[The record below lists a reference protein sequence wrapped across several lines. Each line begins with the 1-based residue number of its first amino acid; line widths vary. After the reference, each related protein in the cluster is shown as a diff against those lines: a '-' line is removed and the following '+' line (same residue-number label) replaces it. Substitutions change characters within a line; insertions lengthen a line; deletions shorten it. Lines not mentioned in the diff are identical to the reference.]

1 MRSIY
6 QEWVHAKNSG
16 KKSLAVLVDPDELRI
31 RHLDRIIEMARVH
44 KVDYFFV
51 GGSLVM
57 HDRMDHCLRTLK
69 SSTSIPI
76 ILFPGSTYQIS
87 EFADAILFMSLI
99 SGRNPELLIGQQ
111 VLAAPILKNSPLE
124 IISTGYMLIDGGSL
138 TSASYISH
146 TLPIPSNK
154 PDIAVCTAMAGEML
168 GLSTLYLDAGSGAR
182 HAISDQMISAV
193 SENVNVPLIIG
204 GGIREAKALQN
215 KLMAGADIVVV
226 GNAIESEP
234 GLIAEMTAM
243 VRELNLSFS

>member
-16 KKSLAVLVDPDELRI
+16 KKSLAVLVDPDELRL
-31 RHLDRIIEMARVH
+31 RHLDRIIEMALVH

-57 HDRMDHCLRTLK
+57 HDRMDHCLQTLK
-69 SSTSIPI
+69 SSCSIPI

-87 EFADAILFMSLI
+87 EYADAILFLSLI

-111 VLAAPILKNSPLE
+111 VLAAPMLKNSPLE
-124 IISTGYMLIDGGSL
+124 IISTGYMLVDGGSF
-138 TSASYISH
+138 TTASYVSH
-146 TLPIPSNK
+146 TLPIPANK
-154 PDIAVCTAMAGEML
+154 SDIAVCTAMAGEML
-168 GLSTLYLDAGSGAR
+168 GLSTLYMDAGSGAR
-182 HAISDQMISAV
+182 HPISDQMISAV
-193 SENVNVPLIIG
+193 SENVQVPLIIG
-204 GGIREAKALQN
+204 GGIREAKTLQN

-234 GLIAEMTAM
+234 GLISEMSAV